1 MGDGFIEIVAL
12 DILEP
17 TPEFYEFG
25 VFWEVRVGHVDCEW
39 SGEQF
44 KLFELM
50 ISEEF
55 YIFGVG
61 LFEEGDVVFEFL
73 LFFEEMLFA
82 LYFFDLFGFEVVLV
96 L

>member
-1 MGDGFIEIVAL
+1 
-12 DILEP
+12 
-17 TPEFYEFG
+17 
-25 VFWEVRVGHVDCEW
+25 
-39 SGEQF
+39 
-44 KLFELM
+44 M

-73 LFFEEMLFA
+73 FFFEEMLFA